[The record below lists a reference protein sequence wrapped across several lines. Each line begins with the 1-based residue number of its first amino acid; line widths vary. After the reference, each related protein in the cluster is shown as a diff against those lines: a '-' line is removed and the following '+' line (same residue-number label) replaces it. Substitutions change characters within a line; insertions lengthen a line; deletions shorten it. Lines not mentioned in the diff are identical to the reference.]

1 MRPRRSSTLGDD
13 PLAAVFPPSSTGPA
27 ARQEVPRSAR
37 AITVGVSL
45 DPEVLERARNAV
57 YWTPGLTLTALAT
70 TALAAAVDDLEHDVA
85 LEVAHQPL
93 LKPFDLAFPFAVE
106 IERIVEKL
114 ADDRFAIESGE
125 LLDRHSRSVERL
137 HGVDEFSQVVGACC
151 VLA

>member
-70 TALAAAVDDLEHDVA
+70 KALATAVDDLEH
-85 LEVAHQPL
+85 ERGQP
-93 LKPFDLAFPFAVE
+93 FPA
-106 IERIVEKL
+106 RAGKASL
-114 ADDRFAIESGE
+114 R
-125 LLDRHSRSVERL
+125 RP
-137 HGVDEFSQVVGACC
+137 VGALGTHDLTRAAAALRAGRTWGAGSPKCASRATFAHC
-151 VLA
+151 